1 MATGV
6 GRVVRLSALVASV
19 VLGTAGTGD
28 AQALDPASREALA
41 AVTRMLQ
48 DPAARQAALAGQ
60 PGGAAAQKQLEALT
74 RSPALMEEFYALAA
88 DVFADLARGTG
99 GDVGRMGDAL
109 ERGRTDPGSFASLLS
124 APTLERLRALSVKI
138 TDQQR

>member
-1 MATGV
+1 MATAV
-6 GRVVRLSALVASV
+6 GRVVGLSALVASI

-48 DPAARQAALAGQ
+48 DPSARQAALAGQ
-60 PGGAAAQKQLEALT
+60 PAGAAAQQQLEVLT
-74 RSPALMEEFYALAA
+74 RSPVLMEEFYALAA
-88 DVFADLARGTG
+88 DVSADLARGTG

-109 ERGRTDPGSFASLLS
+109 ERGRTDPGGFAALLS
-124 APTLERLRALSVKI
+124 SSTLERLRALSVKI
-138 TDQQR
+138 TDQRK